1 MIIRLSDNPTT
12 TAIALAV
19 PVFSL
24 VLSGTALFTKQRRVS
39 PDDGVI
45 TRSLLIGVATDAL
58 LCFVE
63 KLTDLAG
70 SICRD

>member
-1 MIIRLSDNPTT
+1 
-12 TAIALAV
+12 LAV

-45 TRSLLIGVATDAL
+45 TLSILIVVATGAL

-63 KLTDLAG
+63 KLTDFAG
-70 SICRD
+70 SIYRD

>member
-1 MIIRLSDNPTT
+1 WRYQL
-12 TAIALAV
+12 V
-19 PVFSL
+19 PL
-24 VLSGTALFTKQRRVS
+24 LPAGTALFTKQRRVS

-45 TRSLLIGVATDAL
+45 TRSILIVVATGAL